1 LPEGDEGWE
10 YVKNRPTIQKPEE
23 RRISIINENKSKCLW
38 KFVQHCSFEQYENLE
53 KIKSHDI
60 VYFKHT
66 RNEGCISSSLNG
78 EQYYLKETLDKKQ
91 SF

>member
-1 LPEGDEGWE
+1 MEI
-10 YVKNRPTIQKPEE
+10 RPALFL
-23 RRISIINENKSKCLW
+23 RAVR
-38 KFVQHCSFEQYENLE
+38 NLE

-78 EQYYLKETLDKKQ
+78 EQYYLKETLNQKQ